1 MIKFLTKGIL
11 RDRSRSL
18 FPVLVVTLTVA
29 MIVFFQGFLIGI
41 MNSMFLDSA
50 VVSTGHVKVM
60 IRAYKEE
67 SQQLPNDLAMLE
79 TDQMVDKLSQK
90 YPDHFWTPRITFGGL
105 LDVPDENGETKAQGP
120 VYALGIDFLSPNS
133 RQIEIWKLERRL
145 VDGRL
150 PENMNEVL
158 LGTKLAE
165 RLGIAPEDT
174 VTFIGSTM
182 HNAFTTH
189 NFTVV
194 GTFKLNLGPV
204 DRQMMLVDIS
214 GARLALDMEDA
225 ASEILG
231 FNESLLY
238 EDIAEVALRQNFKSH
253 GDSIK
258 QYLRDTQS
266 YETLSQM
273 NRWED
278 MIEDEKMALSK
289 QRSQGL
295 ADNDMYGT
303 NNEWGEDAVEDPGIF
318 SPVMLALRD
327 ANQMGTM
334 VDFSNAA
341 MAIMLV
347 IFLVIVMI
355 VLWNMGLMSGLR
367 RYGEIGMRLAIGES
381 KGQVYRSMIV
391 ESVIIGCIGTLFGTV
406 LGIGLTYYMQE
417 FGIDYSEA
425 MESLGSTEIIMSNV
439 FYAQV
444 TPELYYIGFIPGV
457 LATVLGTMMAGR
469 AIYKR
474 EMAQLFKELET

>member
-18 FPVLVVTLTVA
+18 FPVIVVTLTVA
-29 MIVFFQGFLIGI
+29 MIVLFQGFITGI

-50 VVSTGHVKVM
+50 VVSTGHVKIM
-60 IRAYKEE
+60 TKAYHEE
-67 SQQLPNDLAMLE
+67 NQLLPNDLALLDTE
-79 TDQMVDKLSQK
+79 KLVRELNQEH
-90 YPDHFWTPRITFGGL
+90 PDYFWTPRITFGGL
-105 LDVPDENGETKAQGP
+105 LDVPDKKGETQAQGP
-120 VYALGIDFLSPNS
+120 VYALGIDFLSPDS

-145 VDGRL
+145 VTGRL
-150 PENMNEVL
+150 PENAKEVL
-158 LGTKLAE
+158 LGTKLAG
-165 RLGIAPEDT
+165 RLGLSSGET
-174 VTFIGSTM
+174 VTLIGSTM
-182 HNAFTTH
+182 YNAFTTY

-204 DRQMMLVDIS
+204 DRHMMLVDIS
-214 GARLALDMEDA
+214 GARQALDMENA

-231 FNESLLY
+231 YTNSLYY
-238 EDIAEVALRQNFKSH
+238 EDQAAVAMRTEYNINH
-253 GDSIK
+253 NDST
-258 QYLRDTQS
+258 D
-266 YETLSQM
+266 
-273 NRWED
+273 
-278 MIEDEKMALSK
+278 
-289 QRSQGL
+289 
-295 ADNDMYGT
+295 
-303 NNEWGEDAVEDPGIF
+303 IF
-318 SPVMLALRD
+318 SPIMMALRD

-341 MAIMLV
+341 MAIILV

-355 VLWNMGLMSGLR
+355 VLWNMGLMNGLR

-391 ESVIIGCIGTLFGTV
+391 ESVIIGFIGTVIGTAMG
-406 LGIGLTYYMQE
+406 LGITYYMQE
-417 FGIDYSEA
+417 VGLDYSAA
-425 MESLGSTEIIMSNV
+425 MESLSSTDIIMSNV

-444 TPELYYIGFIPGV
+444 TPDLYFIGFIPGV

>member
-18 FPVLVVTLTVA
+18 FPVIVVTLTVA
-29 MIVFFQGFLIGI
+29 MIVLFQGFITGI

-50 VVSTGHVKVM
+50 VVSTGHVKIM
-60 IRAYKEE
+60 TKAYHEE
-67 SQQLPNDLAMLE
+67 NQLLPNDLALLDAE
-79 TDQMVDKLSQK
+79 KLVRELNQEH
-90 YPDHFWTPRITFGGL
+90 PDYFWTPRITFGGL
-105 LDVPDENGETKAQGP
+105 LDVPDENGETQAQGP
-120 VYALGIDFLSPNS
+120 VYALGIDFLSPDS

-145 VDGRL
+145 VTGRL
-150 PENMNEVL
+150 PENANEVL
-158 LGTKLAE
+158 LGTKLAD
-165 RLGIAPEDT
+165 RLGLSSGET
-174 VTFIGSTM
+174 VTLIGSTM
-182 HNAFTTH
+182 YNAFTTY

-204 DRQMMLVDIS
+204 DRHMMLVDIS
-214 GARLALDMEDA
+214 GARQALDMENA

-231 FNESLLY
+231 YTNSLYY
-238 EDIAEVALRQNFKSH
+238 EDQAAVAMRTEYNINH
-253 GDSIK
+253 NDST
-258 QYLRDTQS
+258 D
-266 YETLSQM
+266 
-273 NRWED
+273 
-278 MIEDEKMALSK
+278 
-289 QRSQGL
+289 
-295 ADNDMYGT
+295 
-303 NNEWGEDAVEDPGIF
+303 IF
-318 SPVMLALRD
+318 SPIMMALRD

-341 MAIMLV
+341 MAIILV

-355 VLWNMGLMSGLR
+355 VLWNMGLMNGLR

-391 ESVIIGCIGTLFGTV
+391 ESVIIGFIGTVIGTAMG
-406 LGIGLTYYMQE
+406 LGITYYMQE
-417 FGIDYSEA
+417 VGLDYSAA
-425 MESLGSTEIIMSNV
+425 MESLSSTDIIMSNV

-444 TPELYYIGFIPGV
+444 TPDLYFIGFIPGV

>member
-18 FPVLVVTLTVA
+18 FPVIVVTLTVA
-29 MIVFFQGFLIGI
+29 MIVLFQGFITGI

-50 VVSTGHVKVM
+50 VVSTGHVKIM
-60 IRAYKEE
+60 TKAYHEE
-67 SQQLPNDLAMLE
+67 NQLLPNDLALLDAE
-79 TDQMVDKLSQK
+79 KLVRELNQEH
-90 YPDHFWTPRITFGGL
+90 PDYFWTPRITFGGL
-105 LDVPDENGETKAQGP
+105 LDVPDKKGETQAQGP
-120 VYALGIDFLSPNS
+120 VYALGIDFLSPDS

-145 VDGRL
+145 VTGRL
-150 PENMNEVL
+150 PENANEVL
-158 LGTKLAE
+158 LGTKLAG
-165 RLGIAPEDT
+165 RLGLSSGET
-174 VTFIGSTM
+174 VTLIGSTM
-182 HNAFTTH
+182 YNAFTTY

-204 DRQMMLVDIS
+204 DRHMMLVDIS
-214 GARLALDMEDA
+214 GARQALDMENA

-231 FNESLLY
+231 YTNSLYY
-238 EDIAEVALRQNFKSH
+238 EDQAAVAMRTEYNINH
-253 GDSIK
+253 NDST
-258 QYLRDTQS
+258 D
-266 YETLSQM
+266 
-273 NRWED
+273 
-278 MIEDEKMALSK
+278 
-289 QRSQGL
+289 
-295 ADNDMYGT
+295 
-303 NNEWGEDAVEDPGIF
+303 IF
-318 SPVMLALRD
+318 SPIMMALRD

-341 MAIMLV
+341 MAIILV

-355 VLWNMGLMSGLR
+355 VLWNMGLMNGLR

-391 ESVIIGCIGTLFGTV
+391 ESVIIGFIGTVIGTAMG
-406 LGIGLTYYMQE
+406 LGITYYMQE
-417 FGIDYSEA
+417 VGLDYSAA
-425 MESLGSTEIIMSNV
+425 MESLSSTDIIMSNV

-444 TPELYYIGFIPGV
+444 TPDLYFIGFIPGV

>member
-18 FPVLVVTLTVA
+18 FPVIVVTLTVA
-29 MIVFFQGFLIGI
+29 MIVLFQGFITGI

-50 VVSTGHVKVM
+50 VVSTGHVKIM
-60 IRAYKEE
+60 TKAYHEE
-67 SQQLPNDLAMLE
+67 NQILPNDLALLNTE
-79 TDQMVDKLSQK
+79 KLVRELNQEH
-90 YPDHFWTPRITFGGL
+90 PDYFWTPRITFGGL
-105 LDVPDENGETKAQGP
+105 LDVPDENGETQAQGP
-120 VYALGIDFLSPNS
+120 VYALGIDFLSPDS

-145 VDGRL
+145 VTGRL
-150 PENMNEVL
+150 PENANEVL
-158 LGTKLAE
+158 LGTKLAG
-165 RLGIAPEDT
+165 RLGLSSGET
-174 VTFIGSTM
+174 VTLIGSTM
-182 HNAFTTH
+182 YNAFTTY

-204 DRQMMLVDIS
+204 DRHMMLVDIS
-214 GARLALDMEDA
+214 GAREALDMENA

-231 FNESLLY
+231 YTNSLYY
-238 EDIAEVALRQNFKSH
+238 EDQAAVAMRTEYNINH
-253 GDSIK
+253 NDST
-258 QYLRDTQS
+258 D
-266 YETLSQM
+266 
-273 NRWED
+273 
-278 MIEDEKMALSK
+278 
-289 QRSQGL
+289 
-295 ADNDMYGT
+295 
-303 NNEWGEDAVEDPGIF
+303 IF
-318 SPVMLALRD
+318 SPIMMALRD

-341 MAIMLV
+341 MAIILV

-355 VLWNMGLMSGLR
+355 VLWNMGLMNGLR

-391 ESVIIGCIGTLFGTV
+391 ESVIIGFIGTVIGTAMG
-406 LGIGLTYYMQE
+406 LGITYYMQE
-417 FGIDYSEA
+417 VGLDYSAA
-425 MESLGSTEIIMSNV
+425 MESLSSTDIIMSNV

-444 TPELYYIGFIPGV
+444 TPDLYFIGFIPGV

>member
-18 FPVLVVTLTVA
+18 FPVIVVTLTVA
-29 MIVFFQGFLIGI
+29 MIVLFQGFITGI

-50 VVSTGHVKVM
+50 VVSTGHVKIM
-60 IRAYKEE
+60 TKAYHEE
-67 SQQLPNDLAMLE
+67 NQLLPNDLALLDAE
-79 TDQMVDKLSQK
+79 KLVRELNQEH
-90 YPDHFWTPRITFGGL
+90 PDYFWTPRITFGGL
-105 LDVPDENGETKAQGP
+105 LDVPDENGETQAQGP
-120 VYALGIDFLSPNS
+120 VYALGIDFLSPDS

-145 VDGRL
+145 VTGRL
-150 PENMNEVL
+150 PENANEVL
-158 LGTKLAE
+158 LGTKLAG
-165 RLGIAPEDT
+165 RLGLSSGET
-174 VTFIGSTM
+174 VTLIGSTM
-182 HNAFTTH
+182 YNAFTTY

-204 DRQMMLVDIS
+204 DRHMMLVDIS
-214 GARLALDMEDA
+214 GARQALDMENA

-231 FNESLLY
+231 YTNSLYY
-238 EDIAEVALRQNFKSH
+238 EDQAAVALRTEYNINH
-253 GDSIK
+253 NDST
-258 QYLRDTQS
+258 D
-266 YETLSQM
+266 
-273 NRWED
+273 
-278 MIEDEKMALSK
+278 
-289 QRSQGL
+289 
-295 ADNDMYGT
+295 
-303 NNEWGEDAVEDPGIF
+303 IF
-318 SPVMLALRD
+318 SPIMMALRD

-341 MAIMLV
+341 MAIILV

-355 VLWNMGLMSGLR
+355 VLWNMGLMNGLR

-391 ESVIIGCIGTLFGTV
+391 ESVIIGFIGTVIGTAMG
-406 LGIGLTYYMQE
+406 LGITYYMQE
-417 FGIDYSEA
+417 VGLDYSAA
-425 MESLGSTEIIMSNV
+425 MESLSSTDIIMSNV

-444 TPELYYIGFIPGV
+444 TPDLYFIGFIPGV